1 MGSDLKNLY
10 EVLSKLYSQF
20 IIVIGDSEVQKKEA
34 IRMQNG
40 ALTQACCSEEVTPKS
55 VTIIIHKI
63 VKYSYFWSFLDFDE

>member
-40 ALTQACCSEEVTPKS
+40 ALKRLLLNP
-55 VTIIIHKI
+55 
-63 VKYSYFWSFLDFDE
+63 